1 MAIAQE
7 ALETG
12 RQIAAVSKETLSAAL
27 RAGIERYVGWP
38 YKVASASVVDAD
50 GVVSDGFAAVVYAA
64 KENSPATAPAQIP
77 ADSAAVVV
85 DATDSLTIDNFRA
98 AYARV
103 AQAKRLKKSPAP
115 KLDTPT
121 TTTVTLGVIYAQ
133 RSDSPL
139 ETFAE
144 ALEQLNAAT
153 PSRQWPDMIVVSSMG
168 AIQYAV
174 QFPGESL
181 SGDYLPP
188 AEGALNNY
196 TPAIYVVIVLRPT
209 GTFTFNKMMS
219 FVVAHLGIF
228 SPGAKLSNFTEF
240 LDKVPKTAVVMS
252 GYQYDL
258 KGNLNPVPRNQYQ
271 DRFVPAPAFQITDRR
286 GQHLAMIQLIP
297 WQDGGTILL
306 KGKLPL
312 LGLLPFFGRQDILK
326 AGVVTRPD
334 DLQISHVLP
343 ITPKDFGNML
353 TRFQQR
359 SNMLVKRPQ
368 GQWILQKLADE
379 GSASPFMARIFMG
392 LMRLRD
398 AAFSDSVARESFDNA
413 FDFVPTSLFTART
426 TAKEIFEL
434 WADHARKV
442 AVGEVVRRQGGAI
455 HIDENID
462 RELRKQVEHF
472 INSAA
477 RVIKQ
482 GMQGLTTQLGVNIGF
497 MFKKQSAFE
506 RGIAELKAIDPL
518 LADYLDKSRQAW
530 SERLIKSRDDLEHN
544 NWALPRVT
552 YDTSGTNI
560 VAVEPLVAGQ
570 RVTEFVQAMLDRV
583 CCFVEDITAHCIQQR
598 MVSPITITE
607 IPLAERR
614 SEAPER
620 FQLTLAVGGQPRWD
634 ISYHSSS
641 FEKT

>member
-1 MAIAQE
+1 MTIAQE

-12 RQIAAVSKETLSAAL
+12 RQVADASAGTLPAAL
-27 RAGIERYVGWP
+27 RTGIERHVGWP
-38 YKVASASVVDAD
+38 YKTASANVVDRD
-50 GVVSDGFAAVVYAA
+50 GAVSDTFAAVVYAA
-64 KENSPATAPAQIP
+64 KEGAPVAASAQIP
-77 ADSAAVVV
+77 ADFAAAVV
-85 DATDSLTIDNFRA
+85 DATDSLTIDNIRA
-98 AYARV
+98 AYARI
-103 AQAKRLKKSPAP
+103 ARAKRLKKSPAP

-121 TTTVTLGVIYAQ
+121 TTVTLGVIYAQ
-133 RSDSPL
+133 RSDLPL
-139 ETFAE
+139 EVFAE
-144 ALEQLNAAT
+144 ELERLNAAT
-153 PSRQWPDMIVVSSMG
+153 SSREWPDMIVVASMG
-168 AIQYAV
+168 AIQYAA

-188 AEGALNNY
+188 AEGALSNY
-196 TPAIYVVIVLRPT
+196 IPAVYIVIVLRPT

-219 FVVAHLGIF
+219 FLIAHLGIF
-228 SPGAKLSNFTEF
+228 SPGAKLPNFTDL
-240 LDKVPKTAVVMS
+240 LDGVPKTAVVMS

-271 DRFVPAPAFQITDRR
+271 DRFVPAPPFQITDRR
-286 GQHLAMIQLIP
+286 GQHLATIQLIP

-334 DLQISHVLP
+334 DLQISYVLP
-343 ITPKDFGNML
+343 ITPADFGDML
-353 TRFQQR
+353 NRFQQR
-359 SNMLVKRPQ
+359 SNMLVKQPH
-368 GQWILQKLADE
+368 GQWIVQKLADE
-379 GSASPFMARIFMG
+379 GSASPFMARLFMG

-398 AAFSDSVARESFDNA
+398 AVYSDPAARESFDKA

-426 TAKEIFEL
+426 TAKEISEL
-434 WADHARKV
+434 WAGHARKV
-442 AVGEVVRRQGGAI
+442 AAGEVVRRQGVAI

-462 RELRKQVEHF
+462 KELRKQVEHF
-472 INSAA
+472 LNGAA

-482 GMQGLTTQLGVNIGF
+482 GMQGLTAQLGVEIGF
-497 MFKKQSAFE
+497 MFKKQPAFE
-506 RGIAELKAIDPL
+506 RGIAVLKAADPL
-518 LADYLDKSRQAW
+518 LADYLDMSRQMW
-530 SERLIKSRDDLEHN
+530 SERLIKSRIDLEHN
-544 NWALPRVT
+544 NWSLPRVT
-552 YDTSGTNI
+552 YDTSGANV

-583 CCFVEDITAHCIQQR
+583 CCFVEDVTAHCIQKK
-598 MVSPITITE
+598 MAAPITITE

-620 FQLTLAVGGQPRWD
+620 FQLTLAVGGQPRWN

-641 FEKT
+641 FENA

>member
-219 FVVAHLGIF
+219 FVVAHLGI

>member
-1 MAIAQE
+1 MTIAQE
-7 ALETG
+7 VLETG
-12 RQIAAVSKETLSAAL
+12 RQVAAVSSGTLSAAL

-50 GVVSDGFAAVVYAA
+50 GVVSDTFAGVVYAA
-64 KENSPATAPAQIP
+64 KEKSPAAAPAQLP

-103 AQAKRLKKSPAP
+103 ARAKRLKKSPAP

-121 TTTVTLGVIYAQ
+121 TTVTLGVIYAQ
-133 RSDSPL
+133 RSDLPL
-139 ETFAE
+139 EAIAE
-144 ALEQLNAAT
+144 ELERLNAVT
-153 PSRQWPDMIVVSSMG
+153 PSREWPDMIAVASMG
-168 AIQYAV
+168 AIQYAA

-196 TPAIYVVIVLRPT
+196 IPAVYVVIVLRPT

-228 SPGAKLSNFTEF
+228 SPGTKLSNFTEF
-240 LDKVPKTAVVMS
+240 LDGVPKTAVVMS

-258 KGNLNPVPRNQYQ
+258 KGNLNPVPSNQYQ
-271 DRFVPAPAFQITDRR
+271 DRFVPAPPFQITDRR
-286 GQHLAMIQLIP
+286 GQHLATIQLIP

-312 LGLLPFFGRQDILK
+312 PGLLPFFGRQDILR

-334 DLQISHVLP
+334 DLQISYVLP
-343 ITPKDFGNML
+343 ITPTDFGDML

-359 SNMLVKRPQ
+359 SNMLVKQPQ
-368 GQWILQKLADE
+368 GQWIVQKLADE
-379 GSASPFMARIFMG
+379 GSASPFMARLFMG

-398 AAFSDSVARESFDNA
+398 AVYSDPVAREGFDKA

-426 TAKEIFEL
+426 TAKEISEL
-434 WADHARKV
+434 WVGHARKV
-442 AVGEVVRRQGGAI
+442 ATGEAVRRQGVAI

-462 RELRKQVEHF
+462 KVLRKQVEHF
-472 INSAA
+472 LNSAA

-482 GMQGLTTQLGVNIGF
+482 GMQGLAAQLGVDIGF
-497 MFKKQSAFE
+497 MFNKQSTFE
-506 RGIAELKAIDPL
+506 RGIAALKASDPL
-518 LADYLDKSRQAW
+518 LADYLEKSRQTW
-530 SERLIKSRDDLEHN
+530 SERLIKSRIDLEHN
-544 NWALPRVT
+544 NWSLPRIT
-552 YDTSGTNI
+552 YDTSGANV

-570 RVTEFVQAMLDRV
+570 PVTEFVQAMLDRV
-583 CCFVEDITAHCIQQR
+583 CCFVEDVTAHCIQQK
-598 MVSPITITE
+598 MAAPITIRE
-607 IPLAERR
+607 IPLAERQ

-620 FQLTLAVGGQPRWD
+620 FQLTLAVGGQPRWN
-634 ISYHSSS
+634 ISYQSSS
-641 FEKT
+641 FEEA

>member
-7 ALETG
+7 ILETG
-12 RQIAAVSKETLSAAL
+12 HQVAAVSAGTLSAVL

-50 GVVSDGFAAVVYAA
+50 GAVSDIFAAVVYAA
-64 KENSPATAPAQIP
+64 KEKSPAAAPAPIP

-98 AYARV
+98 AYTRV
-103 AQAKRLKKSPAP
+103 ARAKRLKKSPAP

-121 TTTVTLGVIYAQ
+121 TNVTLGVIYAQ
-133 RSDSPL
+133 RSDLPL
-139 ETFAE
+139 EAFSEELERINAE
-144 ALEQLNAAT
+144 T
-153 PSRQWPDMIVVSSMG
+153 PSKEWPDMIIVASMG
-168 AIQYAV
+168 AIQYAA

-196 TPAIYVVIVLRPT
+196 IPAVYVVIVLRPT
-209 GTFTFNKMMS
+209 GAFTFNKMMS
-219 FVVAHLGIF
+219 FIVAHLGIF

-240 LDKVPKTAVVMS
+240 LDGVPKTAVVIS

-271 DRFVPAPAFQITDRR
+271 DRFVPAPPFQITDRR
-286 GQHLAMIQLIP
+286 GQHLATIQLIP

-326 AGVVTRPD
+326 AGVVTRPN
-334 DLQISHVLP
+334 DLQISYVLP
-343 ITPKDFGNML
+343 ITPADFGDML

-359 SNMLVKRPQ
+359 SNMLVKQPQ
-368 GQWILQKLADE
+368 SQWIVQKLADE
-379 GSASPFMARIFMG
+379 GSASPFMARLFMG

-398 AAFSDSVARESFDNA
+398 AVYSDPVARESFDEA
-413 FDFVPTSLFTART
+413 FDFVPTSLLTART
-426 TAKEIFEL
+426 TAKEISEL
-434 WADHARKV
+434 WAGHARKV
-442 AVGEVVRRQGGAI
+442 ADWEVVRRQGVAI

-462 RELRKQVEHF
+462 KELRKQVEHF
-472 INSAA
+472 LNSAA

-482 GMQGLTTQLGVNIGF
+482 GMQGLTAQLGVDIGF
-497 MFKKQSAFE
+497 MFKKQSTFE
-506 RGIAELKAIDPL
+506 RGIAALKATDPL
-518 LADYLDKSRQAW
+518 LADYLEKSRQTW
-530 SERLIKSRDDLEHN
+530 SERLIRSRIDLEHN
-544 NWALPRVT
+544 NWSLPSVK
-552 YDTSGTNI
+552 YDTSGANI
-560 VAVEPLVAGQ
+560 VAVEPLVAGLP
-570 RVTEFVQAMLDRV
+570 VTEFVQAMLDRV
-583 CCFVEDITAHCIQQR
+583 CCFVEDVTAHCIQQK
-598 MVSPITITE
+598 MAAPITITE
-607 IPLAERR
+607 IPLAKRR

-620 FQLTLAVGGQPRWD
+620 FQLTLAVGGQPRWN
-634 ISYHSSS
+634 ISYQSSS
-641 FEKT
+641 FERV

>member
-1 MAIAQE
+1 MTIAQE
-7 ALETG
+7 VLETG
-12 RQIAAVSKETLSAAL
+12 RQVAAVSAGTLSAAL

-38 YKVASASVVDAD
+38 YKVASASVVGVD
-50 GVVSDGFAAVVYAA
+50 GTVSDTFAAVVYAA
-64 KENSPATAPAQIP
+64 KEKSPAAAPAHIP

-103 AQAKRLKKSPAP
+103 ARAKRLKNSPAP
-115 KLDTPT
+115 KLDTP

-133 RSDSPL
+133 RSDLPL
-139 ETFAE
+139 EAFAE
-144 ALEQLNAAT
+144 ELERLNAAT
-153 PSRQWPDMIVVSSMG
+153 QSREWPDMIVVASMG
-168 AIQYAV
+168 AIQYAA
-174 QFPGESL
+174 QFPGELL

-196 TPAIYVVIVLRPT
+196 IPAVYVVIVLRPT

-240 LDKVPKTAVVMS
+240 LDGVPKTAVVMS

-258 KGNLNPVPRNQYQ
+258 RGNLSPVPRNQYQ
-271 DRFVPAPAFQITDRR
+271 DRFLPAPPFQITDRR
-286 GQHLAMIQLIP
+286 GQHLATIQLIP
-297 WQDGGTILL
+297 WQDGGTILV
-306 KGKLPL
+306 KGKLSL

-334 DLQISHVLP
+334 DLQISYVLP
-343 ITPKDFGNML
+343 ITSADFGDML

-359 SNMLVKRPQ
+359 SNMLVKHPQ
-368 GQWILQKLADE
+368 SRWIVQKLADE
-379 GSASPFMARIFMG
+379 GSASPFMARLFMG

-398 AAFSDSVARESFDNA
+398 AVYSEPVARESFDKA

-426 TAKEIFEL
+426 TAKEMSDL
-434 WADHARKV
+434 WAGHTRKV
-442 AVGEVVRRQGGAI
+442 TAGEVVRRQGVAI

-462 RELRKQVEHF
+462 KELRKQVEHF
-472 INSAA
+472 LNSAA

-482 GMQGLTTQLGVNIGF
+482 GMQGLTTQLGVDIGF
-497 MFKKQSAFE
+497 MFKQQPAFE
-506 RGIAELKAIDPL
+506 RGIAALKATDPL
-518 LADYLDKSRQAW
+518 LANYLEKSRQTW
-530 SERLIKSRDDLEHN
+530 SERLIKSRIDLEHN
-544 NWALPRVT
+544 NWSLPRVT
-552 YDTSGTNI
+552 YDTSGANI

-570 RVTEFVQAMLDRV
+570 PVTEFVQAMLDRV
-583 CCFVEDITAHCIQQR
+583 CCFVEDVTAHCIQQK
-598 MVSPITITE
+598 MAAPITITE
-607 IPLAERR
+607 VPLAERR

-620 FQLTLAVGGQPRWD
+620 FQLTLAVGGQPRWN
-634 ISYHSSS
+634 ISYQSSS
-641 FEKT
+641 FEKV